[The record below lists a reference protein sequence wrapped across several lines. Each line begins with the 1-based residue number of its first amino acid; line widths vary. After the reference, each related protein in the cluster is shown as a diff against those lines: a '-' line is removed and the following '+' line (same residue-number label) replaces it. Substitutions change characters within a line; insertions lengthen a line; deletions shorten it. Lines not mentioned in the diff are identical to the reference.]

1 MRLFSLFLVC
11 AILGILISTMVHGIG
26 GFLLC
31 IVVGILVGSQWDKIY
46 DKISK

>member
-1 MRLFSLFLVC
+1 MKLFSLFFVC
-11 AILGILISTMVHGIG
+11 VVLGILISTMVPGIG

-31 IVVGILVGSQWDKIY
+31 VVVGILVGSQWDKIY